1 MKRLLLGFAII
12 TSCLL
17 CSCAASIPVTSNIND
32 FVMLGVKTNTNEKVD
47 FTYTS
52 KVQNGKIKAYTKDMA
67 EEVSGPGY
75 EHTEASSMEKMVSEF
90 MNNKFPNITENG
102 TIKIQIT
109 FEDFHIE
116 QFTEESTG
124 KQVVTALFG
133 GKSDMILVAKVKVKV
148 FITRN
153 GKEEAKIIT
162 GSSEDRYT
170 SVTTRDGTYDKNDS
184 IEIVHAKNI
193 NNANNKVLMLLNAY
207 FQELAL

>member
-1 MKRLLLGFAII
+1 
-12 TSCLL
+12 
-17 CSCAASIPVTSNIND
+17 
-32 FVMLGVKTNTNEKVD
+32 MLGVKTNTNEKVN

-67 EEVSGPGY
+67 EEVGGPGY

-90 MNNKFPNITENG
+90 MSNKFPNITDDG
-102 TIKIQIT
+102 TTKIQIT

-148 FITRN
+148 FVTRN
-153 GKEEAKIIT
+153 GKEEAKVIT

-170 SVTTRDGTYDKNDS
+170 SVTTSNGTYDKNDS

>member
-1 MKRLLLGFAII
+1 MKQLLFGLII
-12 TSCLL
+12 LTSCFL
-17 CSCAASIPVTSNIND
+17 CSCASSIPVTSNIND
-32 FVMLGVKTNTNEKVD
+32 FVMLGVKTNANEKVD
-47 FTYTS
+47 FNYTS
-52 KVQNGKIKAYTKDMA
+52 KVQDGKIKAYTKDMQ

-90 MNNKFPNITENG
+90 MNNKFPNITQDG
-102 TIKIQIT
+102 STKIQIT

-116 QFTEESTG
+116 QYTEESTS

-133 GKSDMILVAKVKVKV
+133 GKSDMILVAKVKVKIFV
-148 FITRN
+148 TRN
-153 GKEEAKIIT
+153 GKEEAKVIT

-170 SVTTRDGTYDKNDS
+170 SVTTSNGTYDKNDS